1 MKSIFKKTILLI
13 ILIGLFLFIDLLT
26 KYFFYDLK
34 IAESL
39 LFINPVLNTGVSRSI
54 PVHAIISIAIAIFAL
69 VLFIWLYFKKYISLI
84 IATLLIAGTLGN
96 MIDRIRLGGVRDF
109 LMPFDWF
116 PVFNIADIFLNLGV
130 VAYLRKE
137 FFTGKNKLKS

>member
-13 ILIGLFLFIDLLT
+13 ILIWLFLFIDLLT

-39 LFINPVLNTGVSRSI
+39 LFINPVLNTWVSRSI

-84 IATLLIAGTLGN
+84 IATLLIAGTLWN
-96 MIDRIRLGGVRDF
+96 MIDRIRLWGVRDF

-116 PVFNIADIFLNLGV
+116 PVFNIADIFLNLWV

-137 FFTGKNKLKS
+137 FFTWKNKLKS

>member
-1 MKSIFKKTILLI
+1 MKSAFKKTILLI
-13 ILIGLFLFIDLLT
+13 ILIWIFLSIDLLT

-39 LFINPVLNTGVSRSI
+39 LFINPVLNTWVSRSI

-84 IATLLIAGTLGN
+84 IATLLIAGTLWN
-96 MIDRIRLGGVRDF
+96 MIDRIRLWWVRDF

-116 PVFNIADIFLNLGV
+116 PVFNIADVFLNLWV

-137 FFTGKNKLKS
+137 FFTWKNKLKS